1 MDQAE
6 GEANT
11 SIDLLAEVNLTH
23 RSYILGEEI
32 PLHNFSK
39 PLLST
44 PKLQQQECP
53 CA

>member
-23 RSYILGEEI
+23 RSYILDI
-32 PLHNFSK
+32 YIYRFTL
-39 PLLST
+39 
-44 PKLQQQECP
+44 
-53 CA
+53 